1 MLFID
6 VQGTLISDTDKSC
19 IDGACELVSFLNLKK
34 IPYVIIT
41 NNTKD
46 LNFLENLRKK
56 GLEIKDNA
64 YLDPFFVLKE
74 KLKPC
79 KVAAFGADEFKNALC
94 ELNFTLDYES
104 PEALLVASYD
114 KFSFDDFALMIE
126 LIKRGVRLIA
136 LHETSIYKK
145 NDKSYPGV
153 GAIMQM
159 LKYATNASYEVF
171 GKPSTAFYESALKM
185 INSQILGENSSNF
198 AKNSQKGVN
207 FSKNVSKNSANSAK
221 NSANLKENSSPV
233 NFSDILIIS
242 DDFKGD
248 LLKAKELGMKIA
260 LVLSGKINSANGLDL
275 RDDDKVY
282 QSVKEFLQTLQKA

>member
-6 VQGTLISDTDKSC
+6 VQGTLISDADKSP
-19 IDGACELVSFLNLKK
+19 IDGACELVGFLNSKK
-34 IPYVIIT
+34 IPYLIIT

-56 GLEIKDNA
+56 GLEIKENA

-79 KVAAFGADEFKNALC
+79 KVAAFGADEFKKALC

-126 LIKRGVRLIA
+126 LIKRGVRLVA
-136 LHETSIYKK
+136 MHETSIYKK
-145 NDKSYPGV
+145 NGKSYPGV

-171 GKPSTAFYESALKM
+171 GKPSAAFYESALKM
-185 INSQILGENSSNF
+185 INSQILGENSRNF
-198 AKNSQKGVN
+198 AKNSQKSVN
-207 FSKNVSKNSANSAK
+207 FFENVAK

-248 LLKAKELGMKIA
+248 LIKAKELGMKIA
-260 LVLSGKINSANGLDL
+260 LVLSGKISSTKGLDL
-275 RDDDKVY
+275 KDEDRVY
-282 QSVKEFLQTLQKA
+282 ASVKEYLKELKEA

>member
-1 MLFID
+1 MFFID
-6 VQGTLISDTDKSC
+6 VQGTLIKDSDKSL
-19 IDGACELVSFLNLKK
+19 IQGACELVSWLNLKQ
-34 IPYVIIT
+34 IPYLIIT

-56 GLEIKDNA
+56 GLEIKENA

-74 KLKPC
+74 RLKPC
-79 KVAAFGADEFKNALC
+79 KIAAFGADEFKKALC
-94 ELNFTLDYES
+94 ELNFTLDYEG
-104 PEALLVASYD
+104 PQALLVASYD

-136 LHETSIYKK
+136 MHETSIYKK

-171 GKPSTAFYESALKM
+171 GKPSAAFYESALKM
-185 INSQILGENSSNF
+185 INLQILGENSSNF

-207 FSKNVSKNSANSAK
+207 FSKNVAKNSANSAK

-248 LLKAKELGMKIA
+248 LLKAREMGMKIA

-275 RDDDKVY
+275 RGDDKVFA
-282 QSVKEFLQTLQKA
+282 SVKEFLKELKGA

>member
-6 VQGTLISDTDKSC
+6 VQGTLISDADKSPS
-19 IDGACELVSFLNLKK
+19 DGACELVGFLNLKQ

-56 GLEIKDNA
+56 GLEIKENA

-74 KLKPC
+74 NLKPC
-79 KVAAFGADEFKNALC
+79 KVAAFGADEFKKALC
-94 ELNFTLDYES
+94 KLNFTLDYES

-126 LIKRGVRLIA
+126 LIKRGVRLVA

-145 NDKSYPGV
+145 NGKSYPGV

-159 LKYATNASYEVF
+159 LKYATNARYEVF
-171 GKPSTAFYESALKM
+171 GKPSAAFYESALKM
-185 INSQILGENSSNF
+185 INSQILVENSRNF

-207 FSKNVSKNSANSAK
+207 FFENVAK

-233 NFSDILIIS
+233 DFSDILIIS

-248 LLKAKELGMKIA
+248 LLKAREMGMKIA
-260 LVLSGKINSANGLDL
+260 LVLSGKINSAKNLPL
-275 RDDDKVY
+275 NQSDKVFA
-282 QSVKEFLQTLQKA
+282 SVKEFLQTLQNA

>member
-6 VQGTLISDTDKSC
+6 VQGTLIKDSDKSP
-19 IDGACELVSFLNLKK
+19 IDGACELVSFLNSKK
-34 IPYVIIT
+34 IPYLIIT

-56 GLEIKDNA
+56 GLEIRKNA

-79 KVAAFGADEFKNALC
+79 KVAAFGADEFKKALC

-126 LIKRGVRLIA
+126 LIKRGVRLVA
-136 LHETSIYKK
+136 MHETSIYKK

-171 GKPSTAFYESALKM
+171 GKPSAAFYESALKM
-185 INSQILGENSSNF
+185 INLQILGENSSNF
-198 AKNSQKGVN
+198 AKNSQKSVN
-207 FSKNVSKNSANSAK
+207 FFENVAK

-248 LLKAKELGMKIA
+248 LLKAREMGMKIA
-260 LVLSGKINSANGLDL
+260 LVLSGKISSTAGLDL
-275 RDDDKVY
+275 RGDDKVY
-282 QSVKEFLQTLQKA
+282 KSVKEFLQTLQKA

>member
-6 VQGTLISDTDKSC
+6 VQGTLIKDSDKSP
-19 IDGACELVSFLNLKK
+19 IDGACELVSFLNSKK
-34 IPYVIIT
+34 IPYLIIT

-56 GLEIKDNA
+56 GLEIKENA

-79 KVAAFGADEFKNALC
+79 KVAAFGADEFKKALC

-126 LIKRGVRLIA
+126 LIKRGVRLVA
-136 LHETSIYKK
+136 MHETSIYKK

-171 GKPSTAFYESALKM
+171 GKPSAAFYESALKM
-185 INSQILGENSSNF
+185 INLQILGENSSNF
-198 AKNSQKGVN
+198 AKNSQKSVN
-207 FSKNVSKNSANSAK
+207 FFENVAK

-248 LLKAKELGMKIA
+248 LLKAREMGMKIA
-260 LVLSGKINSANGLDL
+260 LVLSGKISSTTGLDL
-275 RDDDKVY
+275 RGDDKVFA
-282 QSVKEFLQTLQKA
+282 SVKEFLKELKEA

>member
-6 VQGTLISDTDKSC
+6 VQGTLIKDSDKSP
-19 IDGACELVSFLNLKK
+19 IDGACEFVSFLNLKQ

-56 GLEIKDNA
+56 GLEIKENA

-79 KVAAFGADEFKNALC
+79 KVAAFGADEFKKALC

-126 LIKRGVRLIA
+126 LIKRGVRLVA

-171 GKPSTAFYESALKM
+171 GKPSAAFYESALKM

-198 AKNSQKGVN
+198 AENSQKGVN
-207 FSKNVSKNSANSAK
+207 FFENVAK

-248 LLKAKELGMKIA
+248 LLKAREMGMKIA
-260 LVLSGKINSANGLDL
+260 LVLSGKINSTKGLDL
-275 RDDDKVY
+275 KDEDRVY
-282 QSVKEFLQTLQKA
+282 ASVKEYLKELKGA